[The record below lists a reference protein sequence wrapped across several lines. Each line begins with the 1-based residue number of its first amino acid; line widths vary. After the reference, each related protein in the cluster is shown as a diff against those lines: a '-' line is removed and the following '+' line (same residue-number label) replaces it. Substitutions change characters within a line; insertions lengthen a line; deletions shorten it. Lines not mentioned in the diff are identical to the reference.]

1 MQVQL
6 SSAFAVPFGGL
17 RHPQPDVLNPALREV
32 VLALEAEGDA
42 FRNPAPE
49 VQQPAG
55 LFESRFELF
64 GRPEPALH
72 RLREFCWAALD
83 DFLRQIN
90 PRFAEAGPTLR
101 IATHTWFHV
110 TRNGGWFGQHN
121 HPMASWSGVY
131 CVDNG
136 SPDRTV
142 AQNGQLVFPHPL
154 TPANAFLDASN
165 SSLRWPY
172 GQDNLAFDL
181 EPGQLVLFPSWLP
194 HAVTPF
200 HGARE
205 RITIAFN
212 AWFVSAQ
219 A

>member
-17 RHPQPDVLNPALREV
+17 KHPDPATLNRALRAS
-32 VLALEAEGDA
+32 VLAIEAQGDA
-42 FRNPAPE
+42 FRNLAPE

-64 GRPEPALH
+64 GRPEPAFQQ
-72 RLREFCWAALD
+72 LRAFCWAALN
-83 DFLRQIN
+83 DFLGQIN
-90 PRFAEAGPTLR
+90 PRFGDCAATAQ
-101 IATHTWFHV
+101 ITTHTWFHV
-110 TRNGGWFGQHN
+110 TRSGGWFGQHN

-131 CVDNG
+131 CVDDG
-136 SPDRTV
+136 APDPAV
-142 AQNGQLVFPHPL
+142 PQNGQLVFPHPL
-154 TPANAFLDASN
+154 TPANAFLDLSN

-172 GQDNLAFDL
+172 GHDNLSFDL
-181 EPGQLVLFPSWLP
+181 QPGQLVLFPSWLP

-200 HGARE
+200 HGERE

-212 AWFVSAQ
+212 AWFTA
-219 A
+219 AGD